1 MTIAYGCCVGDWGRF
16 TRNVVASVPAGRS
29 LIGLQGA
36 TSLAAGY
43 NQIIEAY
50 RRSRDVRDLEAVILV
65 HDDLEITD
73 PNAEE
78 KFLKAL
84 DAPDVALVG
93 VAGGKGRDS
102 LLWWNS
108 EKVGHQTTDS
118 GLLDFG
124 PREGDVA
131 FLDGSILVLSP
142 WALWN
147 LSFDERY
154 PDFRSGYDD
163 ICLHT
168 FDWPGKRNVVADVDT
183 HHHTTV
189 GWKSP
194 QIEAAFMASEEIFR
208 EKWGIR

>member
-1 MTIAYGCCVGDWGRF
+1 MIAYGSCVGDWGRF
-16 TRNVVASVPAGRS
+16 SRNVAASVPPGRP

-43 NQIIEAY
+43 NQIVEAY
-50 RRSRDVRDLEAVILV
+50 RRGSDVRDLEALILV

-73 PNAEE
+73 PDAEE

-84 DAPDVALVG
+84 ADPEVALVG

-108 EKVGHQTTDS
+108 EKVGHQMTDS

-124 PREGDVA
+124 SREGDVA
-131 FLDGSILVLSP
+131 FLEGSILVLSP
-142 WALWN
+142 WAVWN

-154 PDFRSGYDD
+154 PDFRSGWDD

-168 FDWPGKRNVVADVDT
+168 FDWAGKRNVVVDVDT
-183 HHHTTV
+183 HHHTTI

-194 QIEAAFMASEEIFR
+194 EIEAKFMASEEIFR
-208 EKWGIR
+208 AKWRIG